1 MEAQG
6 PYLNCS
12 ALLSPLGVLRSLQIL
27 FGCVTLS
34 LVAHDGGYGEAYGYF
49 CMFAWAWC
57 LALSGLIVSLELSR
71 LQGCLG
77 LSWENFTISF
87 AMLAVLME
95 LTASSVYPVY
105 FVQLECGEGAAG
117 SCESRGF
124 RISASAFSALTCIAY
139 GAEVHLSRARPGHIG
154 AYMAT
159 TPGLLKVVQ
168 AYVACIIFGALANGS
183 EYSRYPATQWCV
195 AVYSICFTLTSLVIG
210 LNVSGQTGALRCPFD
225 RLVVLYTFLATLLY
239 LSAAVVWPIFC
250 FDSKYGSV
258 ERPASCSLGDC
269 PWDSQLIVTIFTFIN
284 LILYLVDLIYSQR
297 LRYIP
302 EP

>member
-1 MEAQG
+1 METQG

-34 LVAHDGGYGEAYGYF
+34 LVAHDGGYGAAYGHF

-57 LALSGLIVSLELSR
+57 LTLSGLIVSFELAR
-71 LQGCLG
+71 LQSCVR

-95 LTASSVYPVY
+95 LTASVVYPVY
-105 FVQLECGEGAAG
+105 FVQLDCGGH
-117 SCESRGF
+117 SCESRDF
-124 RISASAFSALTCIAY
+124 RISASVFSGLTCIAY
-139 GAEVHLSRARPGHIG
+139 GVEVQLSRAKPGHIG

-195 AVYSICFTLTSLVIG
+195 GVYSVCFILTSLVIG
-210 LNVSGQTGALRCPFD
+210 FNVSGRTGALRCPFD

-258 ERPASCSLGDC
+258 ERPPSCSLGDC
-269 PWDSQLIVTIFTFIN
+269 PWDSQLIITIFTFIN
-284 LILYLVDLIYSQR
+284 LILYLADLIYSQR